1 MKRKAGVMIAV
12 ILICLM
18 CSMPVWARAG
28 GGGGGS
34 GSGGSSGSGGG
45 GGPFSGSSSDA
56 SGSQSG
62 NVVGVFVQGM
72 FLLVLASGGS
82 IVLIWKGRKAK
93 RRSRQAMKV
102 FAQMGDNW
110 DAKEIQRQVEEAYF
124 QIQECWRRMDISY
137 GAPYLSEELQKEFDS
152 KIQWMVIRNEE
163 VIQKN
168 VRLLRAMPVSVQDE
182 PGEEQDVIWYLIH
195 GKMTG
200 YYVNRQSRKVVRGKT
215 RPEAFFEY
223 WKFVYRNKR
232 WVLQEIRQQ
241 NEMDIDAMENTQ
253 STVHKLDKKKE
264 L

>member
-1 MKRKAGVMIAV
+1 
-12 ILICLM
+12 
-18 CSMPVWARAG
+18 
-28 GGGGGS
+28 
-34 GSGGSSGSGGG
+34 
-45 GGPFSGSSSDA
+45 
-56 SGSQSG
+56 
-62 NVVGVFVQGM
+62 
-72 FLLVLASGGS
+72 
-82 IVLIWKGRKAK
+82 
-93 RRSRQAMKV
+93 
-102 FAQMGDNW
+102 
-110 DAKEIQRQVEEAYF
+110 
-124 QIQECWRRMDISY
+124 MDISY

-152 KIQWMVIRNEE
+152 KIQWMVLRNEE

-195 GKMTG
+195 GKMIG
-200 YYVNRQSRKVVRGKT
+200 YYVNRESRRVVRGKT

-253 STVHKLDKKKE
+253 STVHKLDKKKG